1 MCHLS
6 KGITESQQLHSAAQT
21 VTILSIRDVELFLL
35 HKKGIGKVDSRM
47 VYFCRNIPI
56 TLSTCMRTLESLQE
70 DSTSMALSC
79 FLPFVKAGSFTSAQ

>member
-21 VTILSIRDVELFLL
+21 VTILSIREVELFLL
-35 HKKGIGKVDSRM
+35 HKKGMGKVDSRM

-56 TLSTCMRTLESLQE
+56 TLSTCIWTLESLRGNQ
-70 DSTSMALSC
+70 LL
-79 FLPFVKAGSFTSAQ
+79 LPFVKAGSFTSAQ